1 MNHDER
7 EWQAQ
12 EEALRDE
19 RLGLGRPTADAR
31 AVAYRRIAQALRM
44 PPPVALPADFAAE
57 LARRVA
63 APRVDM
69 RLEHWLVGVLVAV
82 FGIAAGIVAWLYGG
96 DWLGTSAAF
105 APQLANGTTLK
116 WVLAVIGCLAVA
128 SIGRPARGDSSRR
141 R

>member
-7 EWQAQ
+7 EWQVQ
-12 EEALRDE
+12 EEALRDQRLGRE
-19 RLGLGRPTADAR
+19 RLSEDAH
-31 AVAYRRIAQALRM
+31 AATYRRIAQALRT
-44 PPPVALPADFAAE
+44 PPPVALPADFAAD

-69 RLEHWLVGVLVAV
+69 RLEQWLVGALVAV
-82 FGIAAGIVAWLYGG
+82 FGIAGGIVAWIYGG

-105 APQLANGTTLK
+105 VPELANGTTLK

-128 SIGRPARGDSSRR
+128 SIGRPAHRDSSRR
-141 R
+141 Q